1 MVKAMALDFSRVR
14 TRETTLSQL
23 VEDMGVADL
32 EDATR
37 SSLDVVEGLL
47 EGITDAD
54 VVFVPSDPDAFD
66 ADAADAEDVTLA
78 WSLGHLIVHIT
89 ASAEESAALASEL
102 ARGVPFHGRSRWE
115 VPWQGVTTAEQCWQR
130 LADSRRMRLASLQ
143 MWPASPPKDIDPD
156 EAVPTWAQARER
168 FVRGLSH
175 EDAHFDQIRRVVA
188 EAKAAREA

>member
-1 MVKAMALDFSRVR
+1 MALDFSRVR
-14 TRETTLSQL
+14 TRETTLSRL
-23 VEDMGVADL
+23 VEDLGVADL

-37 SSLDVVEGLL
+37 ASIATVEGLL

-54 VVFVPSDPDAFD
+54 VVFVPADPDAFD
-66 ADAADAEDVTLA
+66 ADAADPEDVTLA
-78 WSLGHLIVHIT
+78 WTLGHLVVHVT

-115 VPWQGVTTAEQCWQR
+115 VPWQSVTTAAQCWKR

-143 MWPASPPKDIDPD
+143 MWPALPPKDVDPD
-156 EAVPTWAQARER
+156 ETVPTWLQARER

-175 EDAHFDQIRRVVA
+175 EDAHFEQIRRVVA
-188 EAKAAREA
+188 EAKAARGARGA